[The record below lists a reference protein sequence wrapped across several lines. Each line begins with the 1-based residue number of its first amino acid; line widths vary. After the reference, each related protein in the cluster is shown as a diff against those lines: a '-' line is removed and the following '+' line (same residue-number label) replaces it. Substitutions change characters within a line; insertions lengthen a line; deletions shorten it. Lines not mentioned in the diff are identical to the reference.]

1 VRASCALVVSVLCA
15 GCFGGPAG
23 APQTTTRAHL
33 GVTAT
38 FPAAWSVTWRPCHN
52 CADPRGIFES
62 TSYRTARHGRSLVCN
77 GVPAGQVVLSVDE
90 VLVGGFAGQP
100 APPRTDY
107 PPRPRSFRIAR
118 LGRGQVYERCDV
130 PGARLFR
137 FRDSGRL
144 LYAWAVFG
152 PHPSDAVR
160 AQAEDVLNSLR
171 IAPLR

>member
-1 VRASCALVVSVLCA
+1 
-15 GCFGGPAG
+15 
-23 APQTTTRAHL
+23 
-33 GVTAT
+33 
-38 FPAAWSVTWRPCHN
+38 
-52 CADPRGIFES
+52 
-62 TSYRTARHGRSLVCN
+62 
-77 GVPAGQVVLSVDE
+77 
-90 VLVGGFAGQP
+90 
-100 APPRTDY
+100 
-107 PPRPRSFRIAR
+107 
-118 LGRGQVYERCDV
+118 V